1 MSKLYLDDHLVL
13 AFSFLL
19 QRVEYAIAVI
29 KNILV
34 SVYLFLLLDCK

>member
-13 AFSFLL
+13 AFSFFL
-19 QRVEYAIAVI
+19 QRVEYTIAVI